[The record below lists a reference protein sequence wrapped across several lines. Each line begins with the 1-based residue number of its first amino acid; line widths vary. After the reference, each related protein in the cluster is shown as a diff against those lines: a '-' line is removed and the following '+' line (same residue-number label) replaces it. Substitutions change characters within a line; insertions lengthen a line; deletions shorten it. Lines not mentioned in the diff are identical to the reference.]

1 MKLYTNNKGQWVG
14 TLAEAKKIG
23 AEAVD
28 VPTDK
33 PSLLA
38 WLNAQSAPQGQTETP
53 VYESKLTRPH
63 TWQNVV
69 EMAENAPVRDL
80 GHALAVAMNRMAD
93 IADKYEH

>member
-1 MKLYTNNKGQWVG
+1 MKLYTNNQGQWVG

-38 WLNAQSAPQGQTETP
+38 WLNAQGAAQGQTEAP

-63 TWQNVV
+63 HWQTIK
-69 EMAENAPVRDL
+69 ECAEKAPLKDWGV
-80 GHALAVAMNRMAD
+80 ALAVLMNRVAEV
-93 IADKYEH
+93 AE